1 MLSRGIAAIRK
12 GTLIINLP
20 GSPKGV
26 KENLEVIIDG
36 LGHGLD
42 ILKGEASE
50 CGQPVHLK

>member
-50 CGQPVHLK
+50 CGQPAEQ